1 MHKSRGFPLIELMIV
16 IAIIAILAAI
26 LEPVFQDKKDA
37 DMLASEAKATV
48 EGAGYRDV
56 VVEVNKA
63 FFKRGCGPRET
74 RSVSFT
80 ATDQVGKR
88 VSGRVCSGYTVGKT
102 IRMD

>member
-1 MHKSRGFPLIELMIV
+1 MYKRRGFTLIELMIV

-26 LEPVFQDKKDA
+26 LLPVFQDKKDA
-37 DMLASEAKATV
+37 GMLASEAKATV
-48 EGAGYRDV
+48 EGAGYKDV
-56 VVEVNKA
+56 SVAVDGA
-63 FFKRGCGPRET
+63 FFVRKCGRGET

-88 VSGRVCSGYTVGKT
+88 VSGRVCSGYSVGKT